1 MVSFCDSIYGTRT
14 SGIAHGDVFT
24 SPDVVCFILDQVGYI
39 SDKNLQD
46 ISILEPS
53 CGNGEFIYEIAK
65 RLLVS
70 ANKFGFNANSSF
82 ISNVYAYDID
92 EEKIEVCRRRVN
104 SLGYQNTSNIQLAD
118 FLRINTNKVDIVVG
132 NPPYIRYENIPFDI
146 LDYCKST
153 FSLFHYRSDLYI
165 PFFEKTLS
173 LLKPG
178 GKHGFICS
186 NRWLKSEYGK
196 KLRRHIST
204 FYNLQILVDLEQ
216 ANAFQQDVLAY
227 PAITVI
233 SAENKKEMFLFSEA
247 KDISELKSLSFSRKK
262 SPSGE
267 DWTTIFTGV
276 ASNKKLLQIE
286 RQGFNIGIGVAT
298 GADAV
303 FVSDN
308 LVNLVE
314 QDLIIP
320 AIGAKDLRGNRLKW
334 SGKYILNPYTKEGDL
349 IDLIQYPKAK
359 QYLEKYKEKLSSRHI
374 AIKKPTQWYRTI
386 DRIVPRLQ
394 KQAKILLPDM
404 SGNSYIFVDDGEF
417 YPLHNIYYI
426 TGDSNIKLYI
436 LAAILMSDFAKNQLA
451 AITNKMNGGFLRWQS
466 QYLKKIYLPDI
477 MQIQEEDL
485 QILLDCYNKYD
496 IAGINIIVN
505 KQLETVD
512 I

>member
-1 MVSFCDSIYGTRT
+1 MVSFCDSIYGTRS

-24 SPDVVCFILDQVGYI
+24 SPEVVCFILDKVGYV

-46 ISILEPS
+46 VSILEPS

-70 ANKFGFNANSSF
+70 ANKYGFNANASF
-82 ISNVYAYDID
+82 VSNVYAYDID
-92 EEKIEVCRRRVN
+92 DEKIDVCRNRVN
-104 SLGYQNTSNIQLAD
+104 SLGYQDTSNIQIAD

-132 NPPYIRYENIPFDI
+132 NPPYIRYENIPPDT
-146 LDYCKST
+146 LNYCKST

-204 FYNLQILVDLEQ
+204 FYYLQLLVDLEQ
-216 ANAFQQDVLAY
+216 TNAFQEDVLAY

-233 SAENKKEMFLFSEA
+233 SAECKREMFLFSET
-247 KDISELKSLSFSRKK
+247 KDINELNQLSFSQKI

-267 DWTTIFTGV
+267 DWTTIFTSIV
-276 ASNKKLLQIE
+276 ANKKLLQIE
-286 RQGFNIGIGVAT
+286 KQGFNIGIGVAT

-303 FVSDN
+303 FVSED
-308 LVNLVE
+308 LVYSVE
-314 QDLIIP
+314 HELIIP
-320 AIGAKDLRGNRLKW
+320 AIGAKDLRGNCLKW
-334 SGKYILNPYTKEGDL
+334 GGKYILNPYTKDGDL
-349 IDLIQYPKAK
+349 IDLAQYPKAK
-359 QYLEKYKEKLSSRHI
+359 QYLEKHRAKLSSRHV
-374 AIKKPTQWYRTI
+374 AIKNPLQWYRTI

-394 KQAKILLPDM
+394 KQTKILLPDM
-404 SGNSYIFVDDGEF
+404 SGNSYIFVDDGKF

-426 TGDSNIKLYI
+426 AGNSNIKLYV

-466 QYLKKIYLPDI
+466 QYLKKLYLPDI

-485 QILLDCYNKYD
+485 QILLDCYNKHD
-496 IAGINIIVN
+496 VPGINFIVN
-505 KQLETVD
+505 KHLGIVD

>member
-1 MVSFCDSIYGTRT
+1 MSFCDSIYGTRT

-70 ANKFGFNANSSF
+70 ANKFGFNANLSF

-92 EEKIEVCRRRVN
+92 EEKIEGCRRRVN

-216 ANAFQQDVLAY
+216 ANAFQEDVLAY

-267 DWTTIFTGV
+267 DWTTIFTDV

-334 SGKYILNPYTKEGDL
+334 SGKYLT
-349 IDLIQYPKAK
+349 
-359 QYLEKYKEKLSSRHI
+359 
-374 AIKKPTQWYRTI
+374 RT
-386 DRIVPRLQ
+386 
-394 KQAKILLPDM
+394 
-404 SGNSYIFVDDGEF
+404 
-417 YPLHNIYYI
+417 
-426 TGDSNIKLYI
+426 
-436 LAAILMSDFAKNQLA
+436 
-451 AITNKMNGGFLRWQS
+451 
-466 QYLKKIYLPDI
+466 LKRVI
-477 MQIQEEDL
+477 
-485 QILLDCYNKYD
+485 
-496 IAGINIIVN
+496 
-505 KQLETVD
+505 
-512 I
+512 